1 MRHLLLF
8 TVFIFLLV
16 TSVCAF
22 SAKTQIENH
31 ITNDKI
37 NDKTNEGLEVQGDK
51 NTTNICGTALIK
63 RGGKLLL
70 FMDPNDKDE
79 MPIEF
84 NTLDDYIT
92 YLDEQKSK
100 GIECPVLFLQQ
111 ENDAQG
117 NDVYRVRPSP
127 FNQAGGMT
135 PVNVV
140 PIKDASR
147 ANYPYNSNQYPG
159 IDTAGLQIGVYNEL
173 DEIHDSTARARTS
186 DNPMDTNWGGVEFT
200 KSKVESGKY
209 EDNIVNKPVYF
220 KPKTQFLPDTFDRKN
235 PESYIPS
242 TGPK

>member
-8 TVFIFLLV
+8 AIFIFLLG

-22 SAKTQIENH
+22 SSRTQIENH
-31 ITNDKI
+31 ITDDKI
-37 NDKTNEGLEVQGDK
+37 NEGLTVKDD
-51 NTTNICGTALIK
+51 NVNVCGTALIK

-70 FMDPNDKDE
+70 FVDPNNTDE

-84 NTLDDYIT
+84 NTLDDYIH
-92 YLDEQKSK
+92 YLDEQKLK

-127 FNQAGGMT
+127 FNQAGGMK
-135 PVNVV
+135 PINVV

-173 DEIHDSTARARTS
+173 DEIHDSTAKAKIS

-200 KSKVESGKY
+200 RSKVESGKY
-209 EDNIVNKPVYF
+209 DDNIVEKPLYF
-220 KPKTQFLPDTFDRKN
+220 KPKTQFLPDTFDREN
-235 PESYIPS
+235 PASYIPS

>member
-159 IDTAGLQIGVYNEL
+159 IDTAGLQIGKASCRERV
-173 DEIHDSTARARTS
+173 
-186 DNPMDTNWGGVEFT
+186 
-200 KSKVESGKY
+200 
-209 EDNIVNKPVYF
+209 
-220 KPKTQFLPDTFDRKN
+220 
-235 PESYIPS
+235 
-242 TGPK
+242 

>member
-1 MRHLLLF
+1 MRHLLLLIRHLLLF
-8 TVFIFLLV
+8 AIFIFLLG
-16 TSVCAF
+16 TSVCAL
-22 SAKTQIENH
+22 SSRTQNENP
-31 ITNDKI
+31 ITDTTI
-37 NDKTNEGLEVQGDK
+37 NEGLTVKDK
-51 NTTNICGTALIK
+51 NVCGSALIK

-70 FMDPNDKDE
+70 FIDPNNTDE
-79 MPIEF
+79 IPIEF
-84 NTLDDYIT
+84 NTLDDYIH
-92 YLDEQKSK
+92 YLDEQKLK

-127 FNQAGGMT
+127 FNQAGGMK
-135 PVNVV
+135 PINVV

-173 DEIHDSTARARTS
+173 DEIHDSTAKASTS

-200 KSKVESGKY
+200 RSKVESGKY
-209 EDNIVNKPVYF
+209 DDNIVEKPLYF
-220 KPKTQFLPDTFDRKN
+220 KPKTQFLPDTFDREN
-235 PESYIPS
+235 PASYIPS